1 MHLSPPLMHV
11 VNFMLFAC
19 FLQDDDGNNNWP
31 DFLKYL
37 FEWASSSDP
46 SGREIALLL
55 FGSVPGIFGNQQSR
69 YVDVIHGMLSRSL
82 TDESKKAQNEIAVV
96 PDFHKRILFSDEAQ
110 FWLNGYVNKQNC
122 RIWSEAQVYVE
133 TPLHPEKLTVWCA
146 LWAGGIIGP
155 YFFKNDEGHSVT
167 VNGDRYR
174 AMITNFFIPELNN
187 HDVQELW
194 FQQDGATCHTARATI
209 DLLKDTFGDR
219 LISRFGPVNWPPRS
233 CDLTPLDYFLWGY
246 VKSLVYAD
254 KPQMLDHL
262 EDNIRRVI
270 ADIRPQM
277 LEKSSKIGRPDW
289 TTSEPAVRYVAVRAT
304 CNFLLTNEKELQVLK
319 QFVDCVNRIIE
330 FFSQEVD
337 SEGSEPEEILGHLV
351 ELIESCP
358 SLFRENLNELLQLCF
373 KTLTDSRPSE
383 SCKHLCLEVIVTL
396 CEAGPSMIK
405 KSAARQIS
413 VALSIIL
420 SMMTDIEED
429 DRWNYVDDD
438 NSDIDNESTP
448 VVAESALDR
457 MACALGGKTVLPYIL
472 TTLPQMLQSVNW
484 KERYAGLMA
493 LSTVGEGCSKQMTN
507 VLPQIVDT
515 VVPFLTDQHMRV
527 RYAACNALGQM
538 AADFATLFQKKF
550 HEKVIPALCII
561 LNNPASRRV
570 QAHAGAALVNFFED
584 CPKNILS
591 PYISSLVDALEK
603 VLQETLGDFAESGSK
618 LVLEQ
623 AVVTLAS
630 LADCAQEKFIDYY
643 ERFMPP
649 LKHIII
655 HANEPRLGLLRGKT
669 IECVSLIGL
678 AVGKEKVF

>member
-1 MHLSPPLMHV
+1 MRFLTVGEEELAAVLLRKLIANSYNEVFSKFSPEVQEQIKNQLLHQLACNMNQSLKRKMCEV
-11 VNFMLFAC
+11 VSELARNC
-19 FLQDDDGNNNWP
+19 IDDDGNNNWP

-55 FGSVPGIFGNQQSR
+55 FASVPGIFGNQQSR

-82 TDESKKAQNEIAVV
+82 TDESKK
-96 PDFHKRILFSDEAQ
+96 
-110 FWLNGYVNKQNC
+110 
-122 RIWSEAQVYVE
+122 
-133 TPLHPEKLTVWCA
+133 
-146 LWAGGIIGP
+146 
-155 YFFKNDEGHSVT
+155 
-167 VNGDRYR
+167 
-174 AMITNFFIPELNN
+174 
-187 HDVQELW
+187 
-194 FQQDGATCHTARATI
+194 
-209 DLLKDTFGDR
+209 
-219 LISRFGPVNWPPRS
+219 
-233 CDLTPLDYFLWGY
+233 
-246 VKSLVYAD
+246 
-254 KPQMLDHL
+254 
-262 EDNIRRVI
+262 
-270 ADIRPQM
+270 
-277 LEKSSKIGRPDW
+277 
-289 TTSEPAVRYVAVRAT
+289 VRYVAVRAT

-319 QFVDCVNRIIE
+319 QFVDCVNLIIQ

-337 SEGSEPEEILGHLV
+337 SEGSEPEEILEHLV
-351 ELIESCP
+351 ESIESCP

-396 CEAGPSMIK
+396 CEASSSMIK

-438 NSDIDNESTP
+438 NSDVDNESTP

-472 TTLPQMLQSVNW
+472 NTLPQMLQSVNW

-507 VLPQIVDT
+507 VLPQIVDR

-678 AVGKEKVF
+678 AVGKEKFLSDASEVMDLLLKAHAANGPMADDDPQLTYLIAAWARICKILGPGFKTYLPYVMEPVLRAASIKPEVAVLDSVDIKLMGNDDDWEFINLGEKHNFGIRTSGLEEKATACQMLVCYVRELKGGFADYIEDTAKLMVPMLKFYFHDDILF

>member
-1 MHLSPPLMHV
+1 MPILAPTVPSSSNRSEQVIWSRLRLGHTRLMHRHL
-11 VNFMLFAC
+11 LFGEPPPYC
-19 FLQDDDGNNNWP
+19 EIYEDGNNSWP

-37 FEWASSSDP
+37 FDCASSSDP

-55 FGSVPGIFGNQQSR
+55 FASVPGIFGNQQSR

-82 TDESKKAQNEIAVV
+82 TDESKK
-96 PDFHKRILFSDEAQ
+96 
-110 FWLNGYVNKQNC
+110 
-122 RIWSEAQVYVE
+122 
-133 TPLHPEKLTVWCA
+133 
-146 LWAGGIIGP
+146 
-155 YFFKNDEGHSVT
+155 
-167 VNGDRYR
+167 
-174 AMITNFFIPELNN
+174 
-187 HDVQELW
+187 
-194 FQQDGATCHTARATI
+194 
-209 DLLKDTFGDR
+209 
-219 LISRFGPVNWPPRS
+219 
-233 CDLTPLDYFLWGY
+233 
-246 VKSLVYAD
+246 
-254 KPQMLDHL
+254 
-262 EDNIRRVI
+262 
-270 ADIRPQM
+270 
-277 LEKSSKIGRPDW
+277 
-289 TTSEPAVRYVAVRAT
+289 VRYVAVKAT
-304 CNFLLTNEKELQVLK
+304 CNFLLANEKESQVLK
-319 QFVDCVNRIIE
+319 QFVDCVNLIIQ
-330 FFSQEVD
+330 FFSQEMV
-337 SEGSEPEEILGHLV
+337 SEDSEPEEILGHLV

-373 KTLTDSRPSE
+373 KTLTDSRPTE

-405 KSAARQIS
+405 KNAARQIS
-413 VALSIIL
+413 VGLSILL

-438 NSDIDNESTP
+438 NSDIDSESTP

-457 MACALGGKTVLPYIL
+457 MACALGGKSVLPYIL
-472 TTLPQMLQSVNW
+472 NTLPQMLQSVNW

-493 LSTVGEGCSKQMTN
+493 ISTVGEGCYKQMSL
-507 VLPQIVDT
+507 VLTQIVDG
-515 VVPFLTDQHMRV
+515 VLPFLTDQHMRV

-591 PYISSLVDALEK
+591 PYISSLADTLEK
-603 VLQETLGDFAESGSK
+603 VLQATLGDFAESGSK

-630 LADCAQEKFIDYY
+630 LADCAQEKFRDYY

-678 AVGKEKVF
+678 AVGKEKFLSDASEVMDLLLKAHAANGPMADDDPQLSYLIAAWARICKILGPGFKTYLPYVMEPVLRAASIKPEVAVLDSVDVKLMGNDDDWEFVNLGEKHNFGIRTSGLEEKATACQMLVCYVRELKEGFADYIEDTAKLMVPMLKFYFHDDILF